1 MALTFSF
8 LCSFN
13 FRQAERRF
21 LTWLFTFL
29 VLEWIRRMASRG
41 KEQGEGFF
49 QALQKSD
56 DAWNALCSPKPIVGC
71 HLLDQADRLGRELW
85 LSRLRL

>member
-56 DAWNALCSPKPIVGC
+56 DAWNALSPSSSAS
-71 HLLDQADRLGRELW
+71 LLKRSGHSSVLVV
-85 LSRLRL
+85 